1 MKTFKEYYDRF
12 LAEEMDWLGQQ
23 DNEWWRPAKER
34 WLGVQGEYLETVH
47 ILPIEEKNDV
57 SLFHNHTNVKNIKWG
72 ILFSMLAQA
81 LIDWCKEKDLTW
93 EDLWSY
99 SIIIKKTIEN
109 GRVTYIYR
117 HSLRNHND
125 HEWEYETDEKRN
137 ELFDGL
143 DDFLCDLFDRFLED
157 NMPDVPL
164 DWNWFSFSLDSLT
177 ESVKYGEWVPASDGS
192 MNLGNYN
199 EETKEYDEY
208 VECM

>member
-1 MKTFKEYYDRF
+1 MVNVPEMFGSAVFNDESMKKYLPKGTYKE
-12 LAEEMDWLGQQ
+12 L
-23 DNEWWRPAKER
+23 
-34 WLGVQGEYLETVH
+34 
-47 ILPIEEKNDV
+47 
-57 SLFHNHTNVKNIKWG
+57 
-72 ILFSMLAQA
+72 
-81 LIDWCKEKDLTW
+81 
-93 EDLWSY
+93 
-99 SIIIKKTIEN
+99 KKTIED

-125 HEWEYETDEKRN
+125 HEWEYENDEKRN

-192 MNLGNYN
+192 MNFGNYN